1 MLDAERK
8 TGPATA
14 FEGAPVLGTPPVQN
28 VMELAWG
35 MWASGVIQAAAK
47 LGIADSVGDE
57 PVHVDKLADEI
68 GADAGAL
75 SRLMRAL
82 SAYGVYR
89 QLGPGRYEHTEASRA
104 MRSDAPVRIGDVIQ
118 TGSYWGWQMWAKLDE
133 SVRTGE
139 CAFRATYGKDLF
151 SYFAEDDNEAG
162 AATLRG
168 YAAQS
173 VAMHPAL
180 VGGLDLSG
188 ARTVVDVGG
197 GHGSLLRALLEANP
211 DLRGIL
217 FDRAHTIERADPVL
231 STGALADRCELEAGD
246 CLVEVPKADV
256 YLFRQVLHMWEDEMC
271 VQALGNVAKA
281 AEPGSRV
288 ILLEQLISDPP
299 ANPWDA
305 LMDLHML
312 LVMDGRERTAEE
324 YAELFDRA
332 GLRYRGVTETG
343 TPLRLIEATA
353 GD

>member
-1 MLDAERK
+1 MCDADWK
-8 TGPATA
+8 TVRATA
-14 FEGAPVLGTPPVQN
+14 FDGAPVLGPPAVQK

-47 LGIADSVGDE
+47 LRIADSVGDE
-57 PVHVDKLADEI
+57 PVRVDRLAEAI
-68 GADAGAL
+68 GADPSAL

-89 QLGPGRYEHTEASRA
+89 QLEPGLYEHTEASRA
-104 MRSDAPVRIGDVIQ
+104 MRSDAPVRVGDVML

-173 VAMHPAL
+173 VALHPAL
-180 VGGLDLSG
+180 VGALDLSRVG
-188 ARTVVDVGG
+188 TVVDVGG
-197 GHGSLLRALLEANP
+197 GHGSLLCALLEANP
-211 DLRGIL
+211 ALRGIL
-217 FDRAHTIERADPVL
+217 FDRAHTIEHADPVL

-246 CLVEVPKADV
+246 CLVTVPKADV
-256 YLFRQVLHMWEDEMC
+256 YLFRQVLHMWEDDMC
-271 VQALGNVAKA
+271 VQALSNVAKV
-281 AEPGSRV
+281 AEPGGRV
-288 ILLEQLISDPP
+288 IVLEQLISDPP

-312 LVMDGRERTAEE
+312 LVMDGRERTTYE
-324 YAELFDRA
+324 YAELFERA
-332 GLRYRGVTETG
+332 GLRYRGTTETG
-343 TPLRLIEATA
+343 TPLRLIEATV
-353 GD
+353 GE